1 MSSDEY
7 IIKEAEPIEWQ
18 KWLNQWKHEFVIE
31 VINSQFVTYPL
42 KTTLWMCIKRRKLGG
57 I

>member
-1 MSSDEY
+1 MNNDEY

-18 KWLNQWKHEFVIE
+18 KWLNQWKHEYNIE
-31 VINSQFVTYPL
+31 VITSAFAAYPT

-57 I
+57 C

>member
-1 MSSDEY
+1 MSNDEY

-18 KWLNQWKHEFVIE
+18 KWLNQWKHEFI
-31 VINSQFVTYPL
+31 IDIIDSHFVTYPL

-57 I
+57 V